1 MTPTLQNQISAF
13 RRDKL
18 DRIQR
23 AREIA
28 ALQLLTG
35 IDLEQALTAGV
46 PVQTHL
52 LMRLHRLIERER
64 QRGIRKHWSY
74 NLDRHIALKQALD
87 RLRARHH
94 RAVPNKK
101 SSA

>member
-18 DRIQR
+18 DRAQR

-46 PVQTHL
+46 QGRTHL
-52 LMRLHRLIERER
+52 LLRLHRLLERER
-64 QRGIRKHWSY
+64 QRGIRQHWSY

-87 RLRARHH
+87 RLRARQQH
-94 RAVPNKK
+94 AIQNKK

>member
-13 RRDKL
+13 RRDKR
-18 DRIQR
+18 DQAQR

-35 IDLEQALTAGV
+35 IDLEQALTVGK
-46 PVQTHL
+46 QGRTHL
-52 LMRLHRLIERER
+52 LLRLHRLLERER
-64 QRGIRKHWSY
+64 QRGIRQHWSY

-87 RLRARHH
+87 RLRARQHH
-94 RAVPNKK
+94 AIQNKK